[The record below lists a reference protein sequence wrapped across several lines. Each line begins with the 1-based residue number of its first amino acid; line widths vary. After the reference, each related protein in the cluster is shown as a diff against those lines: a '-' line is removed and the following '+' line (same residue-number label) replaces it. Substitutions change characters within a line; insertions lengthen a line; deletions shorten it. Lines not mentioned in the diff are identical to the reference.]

1 MQTDL
6 RAVSKRFFMLYYPVL
21 LIIMITNITL
31 SHNIG
36 FNPMGTPL
44 AVKIIGY
51 NVWMMIVFFAFIV
64 VRKFI
69 KLQGFWVWGLYILF
83 ALLIS
88 ELILFILRF
97 FLLQIVMDNP
107 NLDSYNLT
115 MMTFLRSCN
124 ALSFLFLFFLAEK
137 SYLSEKKFQAEQ
149 MKWLAN
155 EKKLAES
162 QLKLLQAQIEPHFLF
177 NTLAAVGTSYET
189 DIEKGRSMLDN
200 FIKYLR
206 TSLDKTRK
214 DETTVKHEID
224 LVTAY
229 LDIFRIR
236 LGKRLRYKMNIPEE
250 IEQLKFP
257 SMLIQP
263 LVENAIKHGIEPKID
278 GGEISIQAEKK
289 GDLLRWVIADTG
301 QGLGDGN
308 NQGTGHAIIEER
320 IEALFGLKGKLSFQ
334 ENVPSGVRV
343 MLEVPID

>member
-1 MQTDL
+1 
-6 RAVSKRFFMLYYPVL
+6 
-21 LIIMITNITL
+21 
-31 SHNIG
+31 
-36 FNPMGTPL
+36 
-44 AVKIIGY
+44 
-51 NVWMMIVFFAFIV
+51 
-64 VRKFI
+64 
-69 KLQGFWVWGLYILF
+69 
-83 ALLIS
+83 
-88 ELILFILRF
+88 
-97 FLLQIVMDNP
+97 
-107 NLDSYNLT
+107 
-115 MMTFLRSCN
+115 
-124 ALSFLFLFFLAEK
+124 
-137 SYLSEKKFQAEQ
+137 

-155 EKKLAES
+155 EKKMVES

-189 DIEKGRSMLDN
+189 DIEKGRRMLAN

-206 TSLDKTRK
+206 ASLDQTRK

-224 LVTAY
+224 LITAY
-229 LDIFRIR
+229 LDIFCIR

-250 IEQLKFP
+250 VEPLKFP

-301 QGLGDGN
+301 QGIGDDNTQGN
-308 NQGTGHAIIEER
+308 GHAIIEER

-343 MLEVPID
+343 ILEVPID